1 MNSAPPQFPP
11 DKPPTP
17 KKSPAL
23 ALILGFLP
31 SVLLLGIFAW
41 FSRPAADGKLEAV
54 PLLIALV
61 VSVGCCF
68 SSAILLFSRN
78 TGLAIAAGVIFLL
91 LNGAISLVFG
101 CGAAFSVH

>member
-61 VSVGCCF
+61 VS
-68 SSAILLFSRN
+68 A
-78 TGLAIAAGVIFLL
+78 
-91 LNGAISLVFG
+91 
-101 CGAAFSVH
+101 AAFPPPSCCSPAIPDWPSLPG